1 LRDCH
6 RADGIGK
13 RKYHQV
19 VNHVFEFSN
28 VSAYRNGTLVFDGLD
43 LRVRTGEN
51 TAILGPNGSGK
62 TTLLKLISREIY
74 PVHSDESRMLVYGRD
89 RWNVEE
95 LRLRLGI
102 VSHDLQQNYG
112 SHAKGRDVILS
123 GYYSSIDTWPH
134 QLFSSAEIER
144 AEELMRQL
152 GVDELADRPFGR
164 MSTGQQRRFL
174 LGRALVH
181 RPKALL
187 LDEPTSGLDITASF
201 LYLDK
206 ARRLM
211 QHGTQIILVTHHIHE
226 IPPEITRV
234 IFMRKGRVVADG
246 DKKAI
251 LTSSGVSGL
260 FDCSVELIE
269 RNGFYL
275 PVPASE

>member
-1 LRDCH
+1 MLSTVRSLKQNTVST
-6 RADGIGK
+6 I
-13 RKYHQV
+13 

-28 VSAYRNGTLVFDGLD
+28 VSAYRGGTKVFEGLD
-43 LRVRTGEN
+43 LSIRMGES

-74 PVHSDESRMLVYGRD
+74 PVHADDCRMTVYGRD

-95 LRLRLGI
+95 LRSRLGI

-112 SHAKGRDVILS
+112 VYAKGREVMLS

-134 QLFSSAEIER
+134 QLFSATDIER

-152 GVDELADRPFGR
+152 GVEELADRPFGK

-181 RPKALL
+181 GPEALL
-187 LDEPTSGLDITASF
+187 LDEPTSGLDISASF
-201 LYLDK
+201 QYLDTVRK
-206 ARRLM
+206 LM
-211 QHGTQIILVTHHIHE
+211 QQGTQLILVTHHIHE
-226 IPPEITRV
+226 IPPEVTRV

-246 DKKAI
+246 DKEAM
-251 LTSSGVSGL
+251 LTSSNVSSL
-260 FDCSVELIE
+260 FGCGVELIE
-269 RNGFYL
+269 RNGYYQA
-275 PVPASE
+275 VPAG